1 MERAIQAVP
10 LLQIIF
16 RPRIKAYELPAFRGA
31 VADKVGREHE
41 WFHNHDNSEGEGS
54 RYHYR
59 YPLVQYRRFEGRPG
73 LLLLGEGVHQ
83 AMHFFAQADWS
94 VSFTRDDKRL
104 EVAEMKRHEGQIGL
118 AGRRQRYRLQDYL
131 AFNQKNYEAYQRAKG
146 LRERAALLEKA
157 LVGHVLSMATGL
169 GFRFPQRF
177 ELALTDILG
186 QHTVSL
192 SGNKMLA
199 FELEFEADAELP
211 PMAGLGR
218 GVSRGFGTLSV
229 V

>member
-1 MERAIQAVP
+1 MDQRKQAVP

-16 RPRIKAYELPAFRGA
+16 RPRIEAYELPAFRGA
-31 VADKVGREHE
+31 VAEKVGREYE

-54 RYHYR
+54 QYHYR
-59 YPLVQYRRFEGRPG
+59 YPLVQYRRFDGRPG
-73 LLLLGEGVHQ
+73 ILLIGEGVHQ

-94 VSFTRDDKRL
+94 VSFTRDEKRL
-104 EVAEMKRHEGQIGL
+104 EVAEMKRHEEQIGL
-118 AGRRQRYRLQDYL
+118 AGRQRQYRLQNYL
-131 AFNQKNYEAYQRAKG
+131 AFNQKNYEAYRQARG
-146 LRERAALLEKA
+146 LRERVTLLEKA

-186 QHTVSL
+186 QRTVSL

-199 FELEFEADAELP
+199 FELEFEANVELP
-211 PMAGLGR
+211 AMAGLGR
-218 GVSRGFGTLSV
+218 GVSRGFGALARG
-229 V
+229 